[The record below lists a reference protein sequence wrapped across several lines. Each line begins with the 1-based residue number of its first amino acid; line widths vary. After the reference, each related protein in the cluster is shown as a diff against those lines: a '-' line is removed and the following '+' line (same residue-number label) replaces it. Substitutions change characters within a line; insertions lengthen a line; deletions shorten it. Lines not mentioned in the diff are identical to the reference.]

1 MLAQEVIRKKRSGE
15 ALQEPEIRILIE
27 GMLSGQ
33 VTESHM
39 SDFAKAVFFQ
49 GMTPEECQFLTACLQ
64 HSGTTLDWS
73 TMGLPGPVVDKHSTG
88 GVGDKVSLMLAPM
101 LAACGVFVP
110 MISGRGLGHSGGTLD
125 KMESI
130 PGYDCQP
137 NVTQLQKV
145 VAEVGCAIVGQT
157 ADLAPADKQLYGIRD
172 VTATVES
179 LPLITASILSK
190 KLAAGLDA
198 LVMDVKVGSG
208 AFNNTMAIAETLAQ
222 NLVKVAYGNDLPT
235 TAIITDMNQNLGHS
249 TGNAVEVLEAV
260 AYLTGDYREPR
271 LHEVTMQLCIEIL
284 VLCGRYPD
292 ADSAQA
298 ALQNALDSDLARDKF
313 DAMVVAL
320 GGPDNFS
327 ALAPELLP
335 KANLVVP
342 YHLPIDDLPID
353 DLPIEDA
360 QLEQP
365 AYIKSIDGRA
375 LGNAVIALGGGR
387 VRPQDAIDHAVG
399 FSQVA
404 AIGAQVSAEQPLLFI
419 HAQSEEDVTEAKLRL
434 QSVFE
439 YTTESVAKTPTVLT
453 AIKLHE
459 QELVIEHK
467 HG

>member
-1 MLAQEVIRKKRSGE
+1 MLAQEIIRKKRSGE
-15 ALQEPEIRILIE
+15 ALQEPEIRFLIE

-33 VTESHM
+33 VTESQM
-39 SDFAKAVFFQ
+39 SAFAMAVFFQ
-49 GMTPEECQFLTACLQ
+49 DMTPEECQFLTACLQ

-145 VAEVGCAIVGQT
+145 VAEIGCAIVGQT

-208 AFNNTMAIAETLAQ
+208 AFNNTMDIAQTLAQ

-292 ADSAQA
+292 SDSAQE
-298 ALQNALDSDLARDKF
+298 ALQNALDSGLARDKF
-313 DAMVVAL
+313 DDMVIAL
-320 GGPDNFS
+320 GGPDNFC

-342 YHLPIDDLPID
+342 YYPPIKDL
-353 DLPIEDA
+353 

-365 AYIKSIDGRA
+365 AFIKSIDGRA

-404 AIGAQVSAEQPLLFI
+404 AIGAQVSAEQPLLLI

-459 QELVIEHK
+459 HELVVEHK